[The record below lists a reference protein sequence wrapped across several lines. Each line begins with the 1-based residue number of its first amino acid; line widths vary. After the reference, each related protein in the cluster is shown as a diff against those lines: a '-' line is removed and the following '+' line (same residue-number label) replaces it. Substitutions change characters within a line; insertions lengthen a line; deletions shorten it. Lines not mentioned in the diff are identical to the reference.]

1 MIRSLITHLSIPIVV
16 DGRNMGVNTLRKQEY
31 LEWYNVSREVL
42 PSLVPS
48 LKDEDVQQLVSLRD
62 WLIFPLLTEVE
73 RKQAVNRPDPHI
85 DITLRDSGKIRIGIR
100 CNTVK
105 SVEKLRNILDGY
117 HRQEKTQLLEQLRA
131 LDDRFVTLVISKQK
145 EYNFAQAP
153 KHETL
158 FHAKSN
164 SLDEAKIREIFS
176 LADEIRQ
183 RGIDTRK
190 EEALSFPPEAPVI
203 DIVVISLPLDEETYR
218 SALAKIG
225 PIFETCLS
233 IKTRSELT
241 QEKKRL
247 AKQMAKVEFVGFI
260 CPRCQT
266 KLPKQKDV
274 GLIFCPT
281 CGTRVKPLFEKRAPP
296 LQTSER

>member
-1 MIRSLITHLSIPIVV
+1 
-16 DGRNMGVNTLRKQEY
+16 MGIDTLRRQEY
-31 LEWYNVSREVL
+31 LKWYDVSREVL
-42 PSLVPS
+42 PSLIPS
-48 LKDEDVQQLVSLRD
+48 LKDEDAQQLVSLRD
-62 WLIFPLLTEVE
+62 WLIFPLPTEVE

-100 CNTVK
+100 CNTLR

-117 HRQEKTQLLEQLRA
+117 HQREKMQLVEQLRS

-145 EYNFAQAP
+145 EYNFAEAP

-158 FHAKSN
+158 FYAKSN
-164 SLDEAKIREIFS
+164 TLDEAKIREIFS
-176 LADEIRQ
+176 LVDEVRQ
-183 RGIDTRK
+183 RGIHRK
-190 EEALSFPPEAPVI
+190 REQVLSFLPEAPVI
-203 DIVVISLPLDEETYR
+203 DIVVISLPLDEEIYR
-218 SALAKIG
+218 SVLAKIG

-241 QEKKRL
+241 REKKRL
-247 AKQMAKVEFVGFI
+247 AKEMAKVEFVGFI

-266 KLPKQKDV
+266 KLPKLKNV

-281 CGTRVKPLFEKRAPP
+281 CETRVKPLFEKRGSST
-296 LQTSER
+296 LDL